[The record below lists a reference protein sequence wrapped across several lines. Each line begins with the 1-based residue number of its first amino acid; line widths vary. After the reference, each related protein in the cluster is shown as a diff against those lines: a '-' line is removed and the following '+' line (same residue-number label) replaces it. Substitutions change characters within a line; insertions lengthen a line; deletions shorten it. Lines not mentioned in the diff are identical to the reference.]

1 LFVAKVGHGI
11 RLTDQSKVV
20 TARSQLMGFVLISLI
35 PVEFHRAAAATAIL
49 LLLFVTDAH

>member
-1 LFVAKVGHGI
+1 MV
-11 RLTDQSKVV
+11 RLTDQSNVV